1 MSEQKEPN
9 LVSLGKIVKITNT
22 EEISATFKKREFVIE
37 TDENYPQKM
46 MFELVQDKC
55 DLVSGYNINDNVR
68 VHFNLRG
75 REWSNPQNQ
84 VKYFVNLRCWRLEK
98 VGESIPPV
106 NESTLTTTE
115 VETSK
120 DTLADDLPDRK
131 SVV

>member
-9 LVSLGKIVKITNT
+9 LVSLGKIVKISNI

-55 DLVSGYNINDNVR
+55 DIISNYNVNDNVR

-75 REWSNPQNQ
+75 REWNNPQNQ
-84 VKYFVNLRCWRLEK
+84 TKYFVNLRCWRLEK
-98 VGESIPPV
+98 VGEAIPPV

-115 VETSK
+115 ADAPT
-120 DTLADDLPDRK
+120 DNLADDLPF
-131 SVV
+131 

>member
-9 LVSLGKIVKITNT
+9 LVSLGKIVKISNI

-55 DLVSGYNINDNVR
+55 DIISNYNVNDNVR

-75 REWSNPQNQ
+75 REW
-84 VKYFVNLRCWRLEK
+84 K
-98 VGESIPPV
+98 
-106 NESTLTTTE
+106 
-115 VETSK
+115 
-120 DTLADDLPDRK
+120 
-131 SVV
+131 